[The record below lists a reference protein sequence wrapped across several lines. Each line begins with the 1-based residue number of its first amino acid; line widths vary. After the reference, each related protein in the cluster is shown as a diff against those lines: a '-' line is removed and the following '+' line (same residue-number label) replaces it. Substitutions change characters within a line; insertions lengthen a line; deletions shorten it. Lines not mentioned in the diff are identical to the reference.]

1 MLLKQLHL
9 IVSALTCSISAICAY
24 LFQLPIFKM
33 VALLG
38 LLWSIYA
45 CYKIFIFDYNKEAVS
60 KAREEKE
67 GLESPKVETESQSE
81 AKALLSNRIPQTNL
95 SKETIVGLKK
105 EPIISKTV
113 KKQSNT

>member
-24 LFQLPIFKM
+24 LFQLPIFKL

-45 CYKIFIFDYNKEAVS
+45 CYKIFRFDYNEEAVS
-60 KAREEKE
+60 KTLEEKE
-67 GLESPKVETESQSE
+67 ELKSLEVKPVSQSE

-105 EPIISKTV
+105 EPLISKTE
-113 KKQSNT
+113 KKTIK

>member
-1 MLLKQLHL
+1 
-9 IVSALTCSISAICAY
+9 
-24 LFQLPIFKM
+24 M

-45 CYKIFIFDYNKEAVS
+45 CYKIFRFDYNKEAVS
-60 KAREEKE
+60 TALEEKG
-67 GLESPKVETESQSE
+67 GLKSPNVETESQSE

>member
-1 MLLKQLHL
+1 
-9 IVSALTCSISAICAY
+9 
-24 LFQLPIFKM
+24 M

-45 CYKIFIFDYNKEAVS
+45 CYKIFKFDYNKEAVS
-60 KAREEKE
+60 KSLEEKE

>member
-1 MLLKQLHL
+1 
-9 IVSALTCSISAICAY
+9 
-24 LFQLPIFKM
+24 M

-45 CYKIFIFDYNKEAVS
+45 CYKIFKFDYNKEAVS
-60 KAREEKE
+60 KALEEKE
-67 GLESPKVETESQSE
+67 GHESPKVETESQSE

>member
-1 MLLKQLHL
+1 
-9 IVSALTCSISAICAY
+9 
-24 LFQLPIFKM
+24 M

-45 CYKIFIFDYNKEAVS
+45 CYKIFKFDYNKEAVS
-60 KAREEKE
+60 KALEEKE
-67 GLESPKVETESQSE
+67 RLESPKVETESQTQ

-95 SKETIVGLKK
+95 SKETIVRLKK

>member
-9 IVSALTCSISAICAY
+9 IVSALTCSIAAICAY

-45 CYKIFIFDYNKEAVS
+45 CYKIFRFDYNKEAVL
-60 KAREEKE
+60 KALEEKGE
-67 GLESPKVETESQSE
+67 LKSLKVEPVSQSE
-81 AKALLSNRIPQTNL
+81 AKALLSNQIPQTNL

-105 EPIISKTV
+105 EPIISKTL
-113 KKQSNT
+113 KRQSNT

>member
-1 MLLKQLHL
+1 
-9 IVSALTCSISAICAY
+9 
-24 LFQLPIFKM
+24 M

-45 CYKIFIFDYNKEAVS
+45 CYKIFKFDYNKEAVP
-60 KAREEKE
+60 KALEEKE

-95 SKETIVGLKK
+95 SKETIVRLKK

-113 KKQSNT
+113 KKKSNT

>member
-45 CYKIFIFDYNKEAVS
+45 CYKIFKFDYNKEAVS
-60 KAREEKE
+60 KALEEKE
-67 GLESPKVETESQSE
+67 GLESPKVETESQSQ

-95 SKETIVGLKK
+95 SKETIVRLKK

>member
-9 IVSALTCSISAICAY
+9 IVSALTCSIAAIFAY
-24 LFQLPIFKM
+24 LFQLPLFKM

-45 CYKIFIFDYNKEAVS
+45 CYKIFRFDYNKEAVS
-60 KAREEKE
+60 KALEEKE
-67 GLESPKVETESQSE
+67 ELKSLKVERVSQSE
-81 AKALLSNRIPQTNL
+81 AKALLSNQIPQTNL

-105 EPIISKTV
+105 EPIISKTL
-113 KKQSNT
+113 KRQSNT

>member
-38 LLWSIYA
+38 FLWSIYA
-45 CYKIFIFDYNKEAVS
+45 CYKIFRFDYNEEAVS
-60 KAREEKE
+60 KTLEEKE
-67 GLESPKVETESQSE
+67 ELKSLEVKPVSQSE

-105 EPIISKTV
+105 EPLISKTV
-113 KKQSNT
+113 KRQSNK

>member
-24 LFQLPIFKM
+24 LFQMPIFKV

-45 CYKIFIFDYNKEAVS
+45 CYKIFRFDYNKEAVS
-60 KAREEKE
+60 KALEEKE
-67 GLESPKVETESQSE
+67 ELKSLKVERVSQSE

-113 KKQSNT
+113 KKQ

>member
-1 MLLKQLHL
+1 
-9 IVSALTCSISAICAY
+9 
-24 LFQLPIFKM
+24 M

-45 CYKIFIFDYNKEAVS
+45 CYKIFRFDYNKEAVS
-60 KAREEKE
+60 KALEEEEELKS
-67 GLESPKVETESQSE
+67 LKVEPVSQSE
-81 AKALLSNRIPQTNL
+81 AKALLSNQIPQTNL